1 MHFLVLGA
9 TGAIGS
15 KFCALA
21 LNKGHRLS
29 LLVRN
34 PKNLPQSLMQNPAV
48 EIIEGTLDN
57 ETVLDRAASCGAS
70 IFVSFAGPRIGT
82 KGTPLTLGYKAL
94 VPRLIEQNFK
104 RILILCTPSYHD
116 AADTITLK
124 WQIGAWFMR
133 LFSAGQYREMVGI
146 GEYIASLP
154 VGKRVQWTLFRVG
167 GLTEGEE
174 APVKATSL
182 GSGDD
187 GTWIS
192 RASVATW
199 ALDEIDR
206 ERWLGKAPYIY
217 PRLIQNM
224 QHKVFELMVTRI
236 YSADWRGSF
245 RLSILPFTTWR
256 AHTKSRHGCE
266 RCKRRRIKCDEAGPP
281 CGHCAARKADC
292 RYPTGGLFR
301 HSEWSE
307 QCQNSPISPSYRI
320 DQSAT
325 SYESGTNLPFAS
337 EASHSALPTVPR
349 GRMRELQLMHV
360 WSMKTCHSF
369 SSNLSDVF
377 QSFVVEQAFHH
388 PFLMDSLLALTSL
401 HIASGTAS
409 SNDNNANNSHGPL
422 NSAIVSEYIGGAL
435 RYQNSAVPAFSS
447 VLKNILPSNCDALF
461 ACSAI
466 MMACAVVA
474 PFIGRSRGN
483 TRENLTSPFHFV
495 KGIHSVI
502 DKSRPW
508 LAKGPFQFAI
518 LTHSDNDWESNCFAK
533 DETMAIPWIVVVG
546 EDFVDLVQ
554 QEEPMALLVY
564 MYWGVLLSRLKEVW
578 WATLSGRGI
587 VNDLAKELAGIDG
600 WTEAIQWA
608 TEEVGTNKE
617 N

>member
-29 LLVRN
+29 LLIRN
-34 PKNLPQSLMQNPAV
+34 PKNLPPSLMQNPAV

-94 VPRLIEQNFK
+94 VPRLIDQNFK

-133 LFSAGQYREMVGI
+133 LFSAGQHREMVGI

-154 VGKRVQWTLFRVG
+154 VDKRVQWTLFRVG

-199 ALDEIDR
+199 VLDEIDG
-206 ERWLGKAPYIY
+206 ERWFGKAPYICVLTRS
-217 PRLIQNM
+217 P
-224 QHKVFELMVTRI
+224 VTAA
-236 YSADWRGSF
+236 SDVKDAESNAMKPA
-245 RLSILPFTTWR
+245 LPAVT
-256 AHTKSRHGCE
+256 APLE
-266 RCKRRRIKCDEAGPP
+266 R
-281 CGHCAARKADC
+281 
-292 RYPTGGLFR
+292 
-301 HSEWSE
+301 
-307 QCQNSPISPSYRI
+307 PIV
-320 DQSAT
+320 AT

-337 EASHSALPTVPR
+337 EASHNALTPVPK

-360 WSMKTCHSF
+360 WSLKTCRSF
-369 SSNLSDVF
+369 SSNLSGVS
-377 QSFVVEQAFHH
+377 QSFMVEQAFHH

-409 SNDNNANNSHGPL
+409 SNDNDVSNHHGSL
-422 NSAIVSEYIGGAL
+422 NLALVSEYIDDAL
-435 RYQNSAVPAFSS
+435 HYQNSAVPAFSS
-447 VLKNILPSNCDALF
+447 ALENISPLNCDALF
-461 ACSAI
+461 ACSVI
-466 MMACAVVA
+466 MMACAFAA
-474 PFIGRSRGN
+474 PLIGSSRGN
-483 TRENLTSPFHFV
+483 TRESLTSPFHFV

-502 DKSRPW
+502 DKARPW
-508 LAKGPFQFAI
+508 MANGPFRFAI
-518 LTHSDNDWESNCFAK
+518 ITHSDDDWESSQQDNEVFHRLRKLCFHGDPAIRNILFHAITLLRNCFAK

-546 EDFVDLVQ
+546 EDFADLVQ
-554 QEEPMALLVY
+554 QEVPMALLVY